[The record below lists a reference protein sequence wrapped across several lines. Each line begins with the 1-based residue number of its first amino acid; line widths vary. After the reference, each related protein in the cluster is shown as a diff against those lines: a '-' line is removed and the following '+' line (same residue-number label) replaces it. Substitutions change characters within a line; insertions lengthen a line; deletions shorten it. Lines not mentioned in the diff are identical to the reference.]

1 MIQPINNQNV
11 TLLDIKNK
19 ILEIKEY
26 LARNKESIEKQL
38 SLNSIYTYEISDSYY
53 KKQKYNDY
61 NIRILN
67 VSELDGNIKLKD
79 NFLSILGNVLS
90 ENFYN
95 NQLLLTD
102 SMNSYLWKEL
112 EFNNSFVQL
121 KNSNELLLVTNNNE
135 TIFVLN
141 ESGDYEFGKIK
152 FKILDGNLFIDKSFI
167 NKIYY
172 R

>member
-61 NIRILN
+61 NIGTLN

-79 NFLSILGNVLS
+79 NSLSISGNVLS

-152 FKILDGNLFIDKSFI
+152 FKILDDNLFIDKSFI

>member
-19 ILEIKEY
+19 ISEIKEY
-26 LARNKESIEKQL
+26 LDKNKDKIVDDL

-61 NIRILN
+61 NIKTLN
-67 VSELDGNIKLKD
+67 VLELDGNIKLND
-79 NFLSILGNVLS
+79 SSLSISGNILS
-90 ENFYN
+90 GDYYN
-95 NQLLLTD
+95 SRQILTD
-102 SMNSYLWKEL
+102 SMNSYVWKEL
-112 EFNNSFVQL
+112 EFKDSFIPL
-121 KNSNELLLVTNNNE
+121 KNTNELLLMTKNNNSV
-135 TIFVLN
+135 FVLN
-141 ESGDYEFGKIK
+141 ESGEYEVGGIK
-152 FKILDGNLFIDKSFI
+152 FKILDDNLFVDKSFI

>member
-19 ILEIKEY
+19 ISEIKKY

-61 NIRILN
+61 NIGTLN

-79 NFLSILGNVLS
+79 DSLSILGNVLS

-121 KNSNELLLVTNNNE
+121 RNSNELLLVTNNNE